1 MYLIFSVRLQL
12 VGGADIR
19 LDRALEKYIGTLHE
33 IVEADYSRGWPGHR
47 SPIDDPTARAEYIID
62 HHEERSWRVLN
73 ALRQHGP
80 CDTWTVSA
88 TLFGALEDIHIL
100 HGPGESDAH
109 LQHLERDGLV
119 VREENEYRLE
129 VGVVERLDNYDD
141 KRWPLESER

>member
-1 MYLIFSVRLQL
+1 MNMYLIFSVRLQL

-62 HHEERSWRVLN
+62 HHEERSWRVLD

-88 TLFGALEDIHIL
+88 TLFGA
-100 HGPGESDAH
+100 
-109 LQHLERDGLV
+109 
-119 VREENEYRLE
+119 LE